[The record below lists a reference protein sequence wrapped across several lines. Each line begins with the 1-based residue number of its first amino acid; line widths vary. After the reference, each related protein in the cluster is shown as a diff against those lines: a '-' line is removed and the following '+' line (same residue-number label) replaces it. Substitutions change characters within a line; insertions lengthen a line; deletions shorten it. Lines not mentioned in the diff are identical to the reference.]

1 MNWTIETFDQLT
13 SKEIYEILRSRAEV
27 FVKEQKISYV
37 DPDGVDYKSWHI
49 FAMDN
54 DRICAY
60 LRAFKDGED
69 TIKIGRVLTLIHGKG
84 TGTQLMK
91 YAISELKAKI
101 SCKKIIMDAQ
111 SGFFVYPSQKENGT
125 NEQDEPAKI
134 KNWTLKPFAGKTE
147 MLTNI
152 PTSTSA

>member
-1 MNWTIETFDQLT
+1 
-13 SKEIYEILRSRAEV
+13 
-27 FVKEQKISYV
+27 
-37 DPDGVDYKSWHI
+37 
-49 FAMDN
+49 MDN

-101 SCKKIIMDAQ
+101 GCKKIIMDAQ
-111 SGFFVYPSQKENGT
+111 SHAISFYQRLGFTITSEEYLEEGIPHVDMEL
-125 NEQDEPAKI
+125 
-134 KNWTLKPFAGKTE
+134 TL
-147 MLTNI
+147 
-152 PTSTSA
+152 